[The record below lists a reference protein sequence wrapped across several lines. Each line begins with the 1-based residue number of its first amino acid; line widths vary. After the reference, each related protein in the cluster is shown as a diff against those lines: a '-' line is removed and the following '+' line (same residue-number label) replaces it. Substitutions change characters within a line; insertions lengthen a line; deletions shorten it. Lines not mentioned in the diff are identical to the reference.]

1 MRLSEKGCVH
11 LNEWMVHKL
20 PIDAFVFKPEDFTD
34 CVVLT
39 VEEAKK
45 IANDLLVYE
54 RLYRGAINNS
64 STSEQDSLDEFCKS
78 QSQKLFKRIEQAEK
92 DK

>member
-20 PIDAFVFKPEDFTD
+20 PMNAFVFKPEDFTD

-39 VEEAKK
+39 VQEVKTLIDFFVTMKPEMP
-45 IANDLLVYE
+45 NGGCMEYCDLWRDFL
-54 RLYRGAINNS
+54 
-64 STSEQDSLDEFCKS
+64 Q
-78 QSQKLFKRIEQAEK
+78 KRIEQAEK
-92 DK
+92 KQ